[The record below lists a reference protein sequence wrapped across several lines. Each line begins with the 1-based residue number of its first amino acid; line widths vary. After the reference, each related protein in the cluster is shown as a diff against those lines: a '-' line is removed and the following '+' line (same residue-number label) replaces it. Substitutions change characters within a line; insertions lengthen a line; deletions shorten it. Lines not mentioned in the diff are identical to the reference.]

1 MSNTRVRRQRAELND
16 VFVLDKASV
25 SKMAEFKFQKY
36 ALMCM
41 RLAAECRGLA
51 ADVPEPDLRAHF
63 LHMAGMW
70 MELADQ
76 PRVLHQRMTYQQRPA
91 R

>member
-1 MSNTRVRRQRAELND
+1 MS
-16 VFVLDKASV
+16 
-25 SKMAEFKFQKY
+25 EFNIQKY

-63 LHMAGMW
+63 LLW
-70 MELADQ
+70 PADGRNWRIS
-76 PRVLHQRMTYQQRPA
+76 PVSCTNA
-91 R
+91 

>member
-1 MSNTRVRRQRAELND
+1 MS
-16 VFVLDKASV
+16 
-25 SKMAEFKFQKY
+25 EFKFQQY

-63 LHMAGMW
+63 LHMASMW
-70 MELADQ
+70 TELEHL
-76 PRVLHQRMTYQQRPA
+76 PRRLNRLWIHMTVRIRFNIHTGTKGPVMNGEA
-91 R
+91 LF